1 MFTLLFQTVSA
12 SLICPVMPSVHSRW
26 NICGIICFKSFK
38 NDHLKNPVS
47 PQLFCCSKSLHD
59 ANMVVRLSFVV
70 FLWLLGRW
78 VKVGKGAW
86 VQTGLWPGVS
96 DQTSKST
103 IWKCKLSV
111 ALYQTMPNWWTKRS
125 HPSNTWEHINS
136 ELKCNYYIFL
146 WLIKFILFV

>member
-78 VKVGKGAW
+78 VKVGKGCRLVCGQGCQTRQANLQSESVNYLW
-86 VQTGLWPGVS
+86 LCIKQCQTGELR
-96 DQTSKST
+96 D
-103 IWKCKLSV
+103 
-111 ALYQTMPNWWTKRS
+111 
-125 HPSNTWEHINS
+125 HIPAIHES
-136 ELKCNYYIFL
+136 I
-146 WLIKFILFV
+146 